1 MTAAPTLVA
10 CRDDLAD
17 RFGRRIETE
26 GLIEHRF
33 LVAEQPVTFRFAGG
47 RLVEDLTASFAHLPT
62 HDDSGGLTVNCWVA
76 DPDDELP
83 PLPQEAF
90 PETSLARRV
99 DPADA
104 SLRTHYDWE
113 GRTILVHDLD
123 TATAWRCCADPDL
136 IPWWERAAPL
146 RMSLA
151 WHLDQNGSS
160 FLHGAAVTRAEDAA
174 LIVGPGG
181 SGKSTTALSCL
192 LAGFG
197 YLGDDYCVSSADG
210 ERVHSVY
217 GSAKLAPVGLDAVEG
232 FETLRADA
240 DDMIGTHGEKLVV
253 WPNRVLADR
262 MVASARIRAV
272 VAPTVGTTTD
282 SHLEPISPGV
292 ALAAL
297 APSTILQLPGIGS
310 LSLEHMAALT
320 TAVPCWGLTLG
331 SDRDGVV
338 AAIDEVIERSVR

>member
-90 PETSLARRV
+90 PETNLARRV

-197 YLGDDYCVSSADG
+197 YLGDDYCASSADG

-232 FETLRADA
+232 FETLLRRRRRHDRHPWRKARGVAEPGSRRPHGRLSSDPSGRGPDRGNRPRQSPGTHQPRRCARRARAVDHPAASRHRHPLARAHGRADHGGA
-240 DDMIGTHGEKLVV
+240 VLGTH
-253 WPNRVLADR
+253 
-262 MVASARIRAV
+262 
-272 VAPTVGTTTD
+272 
-282 SHLEPISPGV
+282 PG
-292 ALAAL
+292 L
-297 APSTILQLPGIGS
+297 
-310 LSLEHMAALT
+310 
-320 TAVPCWGLTLG
+320 
-331 SDRDGVV
+331 
-338 AAIDEVIERSVR
+338 